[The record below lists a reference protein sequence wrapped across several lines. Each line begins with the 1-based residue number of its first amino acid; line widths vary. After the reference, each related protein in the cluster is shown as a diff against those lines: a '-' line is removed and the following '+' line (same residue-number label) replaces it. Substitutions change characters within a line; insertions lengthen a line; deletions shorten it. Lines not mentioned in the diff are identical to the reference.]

1 MSLSKTIPL
10 EGKLD
15 GWAGG
20 FDVPELLLAI
30 SGAGRTGRLEVSSAG
45 VERRVFFDDGRIVFA
60 SSSSPDDRLG
70 AYLLLRNELG
80 LADLRRLSPGV
91 RPGLRLGSLLVEQGI
106 LSAESL
112 PGAVLGQ
119 VRGIVLDVFRAPRAS
134 YSFVA
139 EAPRA
144 IEAITLAGPPARF
157 ILDGIEAIRSWLRVA
172 RGVGPLDV
180 PFESI
185 DGHEESLRNIDLDT
199 GSLELLAMLRHPRSL
214 EEICASSEL
223 PDIAICRRLWAFR
236 VLGWVRA
243 DSIQDSSNDP
253 SNEIDSDIEALGM
266 IWNDESRR
274 REKKSSC

>member
-1 MSLSKTIPL
+1 MSISKTIPL
-10 EGKLD
+10 EGTLD
-15 GWAGG
+15 SWTGG

-30 SGAGRTGRLEVSSAG
+30 SRPGKTGRLEVSSAG
-45 VERRVFFDDGRIVFA
+45 VDRKVFFDEGRIVFA

-80 LADLRRLSPGV
+80 LADLRRLSPSV
-91 RPGLRLGSLLVEQGI
+91 RPGLRLGSLLVDEGI

-119 VRGIVLDVFRAPRAS
+119 VRGIVLDVFRFSRAS
-134 YSFVA
+134 YRFVE
-139 EAPRA
+139 EASSA
-144 IEAITLAGPPARF
+144 NEALTLEVPPARW
-157 ILDGIEAIRSWLRVA
+157 ILDGIEAVRSWLRVA

-180 PFESI
+180 LFESI

-199 GSLELLAMLRHPRSL
+199 GSLELLAMLRRPRSL

-236 VLGWVRA
+236 LLGWVRA
-243 DSIQDSSNDP
+243 DSFAAAAD
-253 SNEIDSDIEALGM
+253 EIDSDIEALGM
-266 IWNDESRR
+266 ILNDESRR
-274 REKKSSC
+274 R

>member
-1 MSLSKTIPL
+1 MSHSKTIPL

-15 GWAGG
+15 GWTGG

-30 SGAGRTGRLEVSSAG
+30 SEAGKTGRLEVSSAG

-70 AYLLLRNELG
+70 AYLLLRDELG

-106 LSAESL
+106 LPAESL

-119 VRGIVLDVFRAPRAS
+119 VRGIVLDVFRAPSAS
-134 YSFVA
+134 YRFVA

-172 RGVGPLDV
+172 RGVGPFDV

-223 PDIAICRRLWAFR
+223 PDIAICRRLWAFQL
-236 VLGWVRA
+236 LGWVRA
-243 DSIQDSSNDP
+243 DPFTAGAD
-253 SNEIDSDIEALGM
+253 EIDSDIEALGM
-266 IWNDESRR
+266 ILKEEPRR
-274 REKKSSC
+274 R

>member
-1 MSLSKTIPL
+1 MSVSKKIPL

-15 GWAGG
+15 SWAGG

-30 SGAGRTGRLEVSSAG
+30 SSAGKTGRLEVSSTD
-45 VERRVFFDDGRIVFA
+45 VDRKLFFDDGRIVFA

-80 LADLRRLSPGV
+80 LADLRRLSPSV

-106 LSAESL
+106 LPAEAL
-112 PGAVLGQ
+112 PDAVLGQ
-119 VRGIVLDVFRAPRAS
+119 VRGIVLDVFRWPRAS
-134 YSFVA
+134 YRFVE
-139 EAPRA
+139 EAP
-144 IEAITLAGPPARF
+144 EANESIILEIPPARW
-157 ILDGIEAIRSWLRVA
+157 ILEGIDGVKSWLRVA

-180 PFESI
+180 LFESV

-199 GSLELLAMLRHPRSL
+199 GSLELLAMLRRPRSL

-236 VLGWVRA
+236 LLGWVRA
-243 DSIQDSSNDP
+243 DPFTGASD
-253 SNEIDSDIEALGM
+253 EIDSDIEALGM
-266 IWNDESRR
+266 IWKDESRR
-274 REKKSSC
+274 R